1 MNEREPAWPAE
12 CEAENAPHPP
22 LPCAA
27 PWHTA
32 LAGSCRSPRRGSVV
46 RRRQGG
52 ELGRLSGVYGRL
64 RPIVNRFV
72 PRYAGES
79 WGRSQGI
86 SRQELLRRVST
97 ISMVSCSKNTCIIA
111 SPCCYCRAVPLFCMP
126 LFLDLHSIPGHRTG
140 GARVRIPSLSGK
152 FTSLK
157 FPCQWLC
164 HRPAVPLFLLCH
176 FCVPILFVKFF
187 NDSTIR
193 NSKK

>member
-1 MNEREPAWPAE
+1 M
-12 CEAENAPHPP
+12 
-22 LPCAA
+22 
-27 PWHTA
+27 
-32 LAGSCRSPRRGSVV
+32 

-126 LFLDLHSIPGHRTG
+126 LFLDLYSIPGHRTG
-140 GARVRIPSLSGK
+140 GAWVRIPSLPGK

-157 FPCQWLC
+157 FPLQWLLLPPC
-164 HRPAVPLFLLCH
+164 CATFSAVPFLH
-176 FCVPILFVKFF
+176 ATFVCEIFHRKHHPQQQEVAVEDEKVSIF
-187 NDSTIR
+187 
-193 NSKK
+193 